1 MNQLLHS
8 FRGQV
13 FEASMQLF
21 KKVLLRHL
29 LTSILISLVTFA
41 IAIPL
46 ILQGLG
52 WTFNDL
58 SNFQTN
64 FQAAIQNLDK
74 GSNPYD
80 AIFSLF
86 GDVNVPLIVLAIT
99 ISLILNIWSY
109 VAFLKINENEVFGK
123 SYSLVDIY
131 RQVSLNLVFRT
142 IGIYFLLNFFI
153 VASFGLFFAII
164 FIIGSVS
171 VALAAIVGFIGF
183 FLLLIQMVR
192 FSLVLPAI
200 IHDNLSMS
208 EAFGF
213 SFQKITFKRAGLIFL
228 IGIVFII
235 ATSMVTGIF
244 SLIINL
250 ALGNNENLLMV
261 SFIINQGFSLIIGG
275 LSGAFIF
282 AALSALYYRY
292 TEHGKDDNE
301 EENFDAHVID
311 SN

>member
-64 FQAAIQNLDK
+64 FQAAIQDLDK

-235 ATSMVTGIF
+235 ATSMITGIF

>member
-1 MNQLLHS
+1 MNQLLQS

-21 KKVLLRHL
+21 KKVLVRHL

-52 WTFNDL
+52 WSFDDL

-64 FQAAIQNLDK
+64 FQESLQNLEK
-74 GSNPYD
+74 GSNPYE
-80 AIFSLF
+80 AIFALF
-86 GDVNVPLIVLAIT
+86 GDVNAPLIVLAIT

-109 VAFLKINENEVFGK
+109 VAFLKINENVIFNK
-123 SYSLVDIY
+123 SYNLIDIY

-142 IGIYFLLNFFI
+142 IGIYLLLNFFI

-164 FIIGSVS
+164 FIIGSIS
-171 VALAAIVGFIGF
+171 VAIAAIIGFIGF
-183 FLLLIQMVR
+183 FILLIMMVR
-192 FSLVLPAI
+192 FALVLPAI
-200 IHDNLSMS
+200 IHDKLSMS

-213 SFQKITFKRAGLIFL
+213 SFEKITFKRAGLIFL
-228 IGIVFII
+228 IGIVFVI

-250 ALGNNENLLMV
+250 ALGNNENLLTV

-292 TEHGKDDNE
+292 TEHGNEDNE

>member
-1 MNQLLHS
+1 
-8 FRGQV
+8 
-13 FEASMQLF
+13 
-21 KKVLLRHL
+21 
-29 LTSILISLVTFA
+29 
-41 IAIPL
+41 
-46 ILQGLG
+46 
-52 WTFNDL
+52 
-58 SNFQTN
+58 
-64 FQAAIQNLDK
+64 
-74 GSNPYD
+74 
-80 AIFSLF
+80 
-86 GDVNVPLIVLAIT
+86 
-99 ISLILNIWSY
+99 
-109 VAFLKINENEVFGK
+109 
-123 SYSLVDIY
+123 
-131 RQVSLNLVFRT
+131 
-142 IGIYFLLNFFI
+142 
-153 VASFGLFFAII
+153 
-164 FIIGSVS
+164 
-171 VALAAIVGFIGF
+171 
-183 FLLLIQMVR
+183 MVR

-292 TEHGKDDNE
+292 TEHGKDDSE

>member
-64 FQAAIQNLDK
+64 FQAAIQDLDK

-86 GDVNVPLIVLAIT
+86 GDVNVPLIILAIT

-292 TEHGKDDNE
+292 TEHGKDDSE